1 MPAKE
6 RETMAT
12 AAQSGETPLT
22 AEQIHANARAL
33 APAIA
38 ERSEEIEALR
48 RLPADLVAELR
59 AAGFFRMGRSRAK
72 GGPQMTLPQHL
83 EVIEILAHADPSVGW
98 CVKIGTDSGLL
109 AELLP
114 PAASARLLP
123 HPDMITAG
131 QFTTGHGKLERVDGG
146 YLLNGRFPFGSGVT
160 HADVVMSGG
169 VIARDGQPVF
179 GDNGLPEGRLAFCR
193 ADELVIED
201 TWHTH
206 GLRGSGSTH
215 YRAENLFVPEDQVL
229 RIEQAMFADRAP
241 LYSSGFNWVTT
252 MAAVPLG
259 TARRALDEARARV
272 LARRA
277 GTPPREM
284 ADLVQT
290 REAIARAETAWGAA
304 EAFLYR
310 AAEEFWAEL
319 EAGTPRV
326 ETKGRLALA
335 NVNCFRMA
343 ADVTRQLFDLLG
355 ANVIFEGSLLER
367 LARDALTL
375 NQHMIIAQPALETY
389 GAMMLGKE
397 HPSPL
402 Y

>member
-1 MPAKE
+1 
-6 RETMAT
+6 MAT
-12 AAQSGETPLT
+12 AAQNEAAGLT
-22 AEQIHANARAL
+22 AERILANARAM

-38 ERSEEIEALR
+38 ARSEEIEALR
-48 RLPADLVAELR
+48 RLPEDLVAELR

-72 GGPQMTLPQHL
+72 GGPQMSLPQHL
-83 EVIEILAHADPSVGW
+83 EVIEALARADPSVGW

-109 AELLP
+109 AEFLP

-123 HPDMITAG
+123 DPDMITAG
-131 QFTTGHGKLERVDGG
+131 QFTTAHGKLERAEGG
-146 YLLNGRFPFGSGVT
+146 YRLTGRFPFGSGVT

-169 VIARDGQPVF
+169 ALMENGEPVIGP
-179 GDNGLPEGRLAFCR
+179 GGMPEGRLAFCR
-193 ADELVIED
+193 ADEIEVED

-206 GLRGSGSTH
+206 GLRGSGSCH
-215 YRAENLFVPEDQVL
+215 YRAEGLFIPEDQAV
-229 RIEQAMFADRAP
+229 RIEPAMFANREP

-259 TARRALDEARARV
+259 TARRALDEAKALVHTRK
-272 LARRA
+272 A
-277 GTPPREM
+277 GFPLRPM
-284 ADLVQT
+284 
-290 REAIARAETAWGAA
+290 AETVQARESIAKAETQWGAA
-304 EAFLYR
+304 HAFLYR

-319 EAGTPRV
+319 EAGTPAV

-335 NVNCFRMA
+335 NVNAFRMGA
-343 ADVTRQLFDLLG
+343 EVTRALFDLIG
-355 ANVIFEGSLLER
+355 ANVIFHGSPLER

-375 NQHMIIAQPALETY
+375 NQHMIIAQPAVETY

>member
-1 MPAKE
+1 
-6 RETMAT
+6 MAT
-12 AAQSGETPLT
+12 APNVDAAPLR
-22 AEQIHANARAL
+22 AEQILANARAM

-38 ERSEEIEALR
+38 ERSAEIETLR

-83 EVIEILAHADPSVGW
+83 EVIEVLAHADPSIGW
-98 CVKIGTDSGLL
+98 CVKIGTDSGLI
-109 AELLP
+109 AEFLP

-131 QFTTGHGKLERVDGG
+131 QFTTAHGQLQRVEGG
-146 YLLNGRFPFGSGVT
+146 YVLDGRFPFGSGVT

-169 VIARDGQPVF
+169 ALVEDGVPVIGP
-179 GDNGLPEGRLAFCR
+179 GGIPEGRLAFCR

-206 GLRGSGSTH
+206 GLRGSGSCH
-215 YRAENLFVPEDQVL
+215 YRAESVFIPEDQAL
-229 RIEQAMFADRAP
+229 RIEEAMFAGREP

-259 TARRALDEARARV
+259 AARRAIDEAKARV
-272 LARRA
+272 RQRKA
-277 GTPPREM
+277 GIPPRPM
-284 ADLVQT
+284 AETVQA
-290 REAIARAETAWGAA
+290 REAIARAETQWGAA
-304 EAFLYR
+304 HAFLYR
-310 AAEEFWAEL
+310 AAGEFWTEL
-319 EAGTPRV
+319 ESGAPAV

-343 ADVTRQLFDLLG
+343 AEVTRQLFDLIG
-355 ANVIFEGSLLER
+355 ANVIFDGSVLER

-375 NQHMIIAQPALETY
+375 NQHMIIARPAVETY
-389 GAMMLGKE
+389 GAMMLGNE

>member
-1 MPAKE
+1 
-6 RETMAT
+6 MAT
-12 AAQSGETPLT
+12 AAKSADELTPERIL
-22 AEQIHANARAL
+22 ANARAM

-38 ERSEEIEALR
+38 ARSREIEALR
-48 RLPADLVAELR
+48 RLPDDLVADLR

-83 EVIEILAHADPSVGW
+83 EVIEVLAEADPSVGW
-98 CVKIGTDSGLL
+98 CVKIGTDSGII

-114 PAASARLLP
+114 SAASARLLP
-123 HPDMITAG
+123 EPDMVTAG
-131 QFTTGHGKLERVDGG
+131 QFTAGRGRLQRVEGG
-146 YLLNGRFPFGSGVT
+146 YLLSGRFPFGSGIN
-160 HADVVMSGG
+160 HADVVMSGAMLFDASGAAVIGPGG
-169 VIARDGQPVF
+169 V
-179 GDNGLPEGRLAFCR
+179 PESRLAFCR
-193 ADELVIED
+193 TDALVIED

-215 YRAENLFVPEDQVL
+215 YRAEDVFIPEDQAL
-229 RIEQAMFADRAP
+229 RIDESLFEGREP

-259 TARRALDEARARV
+259 TARRAIDEAKALIAERT
-272 LARRA
+272 
-277 GTPPREM
+277 GGIPPQPMGRLPHVQETI
-284 ADLVQT
+284 AD
-290 REAIARAETAWGAA
+290 AETRYGSAR
-304 EAFLYR
+304 AFLYS
-310 AAEEFWAEL
+310 AANEFWAEL
-319 EAGTPRV
+319 ERGTPAV

-343 ADVTRQLFDLLG
+343 ADVTRQLFDLIG
-355 ANVIFEGSLLER
+355 ANVIFDGMPLER

-375 NQHMIIAQPALETY
+375 NQHMIIARPALASY
-389 GAMMLGKE
+389 GAMMLGQE

>member
-1 MPAKE
+1 ML
-6 RETMAT
+6 T
-12 AAQSGETPLT
+12 AAPTASDALT
-22 AEQIHANARAL
+22 AEGILANARAM

-38 ERSEEIEALR
+38 ARSQEIEALR

-72 GGPQMTLPQHL
+72 GGPQMSLPQHL
-83 EVIEILAHADPSVGW
+83 EVIEVLAHADPSVGW

-109 AELLP
+109 AEFLP

-123 HPDMITAG
+123 EPDMITAG
-131 QFTTGHGKLERVDGG
+131 QFTTAHGTVERVEGG
-146 YLLNGRFPFGSGVT
+146 YVLNGRFPFGSGVT

-169 VIARDGQPVF
+169 ALIENGAPVIGPGGF
-179 GDNGLPEGRLAFCR
+179 PEGRLAFCR
-193 ADELVIED
+193 ADELTVED

-206 GLRGSGSTH
+206 GLRGSGSNH
-215 YRAENLFVPEDQVL
+215 YRADGVFIPEDQAL
-229 RIEQAMFADRAP
+229 RIEEAMFAGRDP

-259 TARRALDEARARV
+259 TARRAIDEAKALIMVRK
-272 LARRA
+272 A
-277 GTPPREM
+277 GIPPRPM
-284 ADLVQT
+284 AETVQA
-290 REAIARAETAWGAA
+290 REAIARAETQWGAA
-304 EAFLYR
+304 HAFLYR

-319 EAGTPRV
+319 EQGSPKV

-335 NVNCFRMA
+335 NVNSFRMA
-343 ADVTRQLFDLLG
+343 ADVTRQLFDLIG
-355 ANVIFEGSLLER
+355 ANVIFQGSVLER

-375 NQHMIIAQPALETY
+375 NQHMIVAQPAVETY
-389 GAMMLGKE
+389 GAMMLGYE

>member
-1 MPAKE
+1 
-6 RETMAT
+6 MAT
-12 AAQSGETPLT
+12 AVGSQAAPAGSLSAG
-22 AEQIHANARAL
+22 QILANARAM

-38 ERSEEIEALR
+38 ARSQEIEALR

-59 AAGFFRMGRSRAK
+59 TAGFFRMDRSRAK

-83 EVIEILAHADPSVGW
+83 AVIETLAHADPSVGW
-98 CVKIGTDSGLL
+98 CVKIGTDSGLIAEFL
-109 AELLP
+109 A

-123 HPDMITAG
+123 DPDMITAG
-131 QFTTGHGKLERVDGG
+131 QFTTGHGKLEPVDGG
-146 YLLNGRFPFGSGVT
+146 YLLNGRFPFGSGIT

-169 VIARDGQPVF
+169 VITRDGNPVF
-179 GDNGLPEGRLAFCR
+179 AANDLPEGRLAFCR
-193 ADELVIED
+193 TDELVIED

-215 YRAENLFVPEDQVL
+215 YRADNLFIPEDQAM
-229 RIEQAMFADRAP
+229 RIEAAMFAGRDP

-259 TARRALDEARARV
+259 TARRALDEAKAAIHARK
-272 LARRA
+272 A
-277 GTPPREM
+277 GIPPRPM
-284 ADLVQT
+284 AETVQA

-304 EAFLYR
+304 HAFLYR

-335 NVNCFRMA
+335 NVNSFRMA
-343 ADVTRQLFDLLG
+343 AEVTRQLFDLLG
-355 ANVIFEGSLLER
+355 ANVIFDGSPLER

-375 NQHMIIAQPALETY
+375 NQHMIIAAPAVETY

>member
-1 MPAKE
+1 
-6 RETMAT
+6 MAT
-12 AAQSGETPLT
+12 AAQSEAAPLT
-22 AEQIHANARAL
+22 PERILVSARAMV
-33 APAIA
+33 PAIA
-38 ERSEEIEALR
+38 ARSREIEALR
-48 RLPADLVAELR
+48 RLPGDLVADLR
-59 AAGFFRMGRSRAK
+59 TAGFFRMGRSRAK
-72 GGPQMTLPQHL
+72 GGPQMTLVQHL
-83 EVIEILAHADPSVGW
+83 EVIEVLAQADPSVGW

-131 QFTTGHGKLERVDGG
+131 QFTISHGTLERAEGG
-146 YLLNGRFPFGSGVT
+146 YRLNGRFPFGSGVT

-169 VIARDGQPVF
+169 ALL
-179 GDNGLPEGRLAFCR
+179 DNGAPVIGPGGIPEGRLAFCR
-193 ADELVIED
+193 SDQLAIED

-206 GLRGSGSTH
+206 GLRGSGSNH
-215 YRAENLFVPEDQVL
+215 YRAENLFIPEDQAL
-229 RIEQAMFADRAP
+229 RIDEAMFAGRDP

-259 TARRALDEARARV
+259 TARRALDEARALV
-272 LARRA
+272 HARKA
-277 GTPPREM
+277 GLPPRPM
-284 ADLVQT
+284 ADTVQA
-290 REAIARAETAWGAA
+290 REAIARAETLWGAA
-304 EAFLYR
+304 HAFLYR
-310 AAEEFWAEL
+310 AAGEFWVEL
-319 EAGTPRV
+319 ERGAPAI

-343 ADVTRQLFDLLG
+343 AEVTRQLFDLIG
-355 ANVIFEGSLLER
+355 ANVIFDGSPLER

-375 NQHMIIAQPALETY
+375 NQHMIVAQPAVETY
-389 GAMMLGKE
+389 GAMMLGRE

>member
-1 MPAKE
+1 
-6 RETMAT
+6 MAT
-12 AAQSGETPLT
+12 ATQATDAPLT
-22 AEQIHANARAL
+22 AARILANACAL

-38 ERSEEIEALR
+38 ARSREIEGLR

-59 AAGFFRMGRSRAK
+59 AAGVFRMGRSRAR
-72 GGPQMTLPQHL
+72 GGPQMTLMEHL
-83 EVIEILAHADPSVGW
+83 QVIEVLAHADPSVGW

-114 PAASARLLP
+114 PAGSARLLP
-123 HPDMITAG
+123 DPDMITAG
-131 QFTTGHGKLERVDGG
+131 QFTTAHGTIERVDGG

-169 VIARDGQPVF
+169 ALFENGAPVIGP
-179 GDNGLPEGRLAFCR
+179 GGIPEGRLAFCR
-193 ADELVIED
+193 ADQLTIED

-215 YRAENLFVPEDQVL
+215 YRAEGVFIPEDQAM
-229 RIEQAMFADRAP
+229 RIAP
-241 LYSSGFNWVTT
+241 ALFEGKATLYASGFNWVTT

-259 TARRALDEARARV
+259 TARRALDEARALVEVRKSG
-272 LARRA
+272 L
-277 GTPPREM
+277 PPRPQ
-284 ADLVQT
+284 ADTIQA
-290 REAIARAETAWGAA
+290 REAFARAETLWGAA
-304 EAFLYR
+304 HAFLYR
-310 AAEEFWAEL
+310 AAEDFWAEL
-319 EAGTPRV
+319 EAGTPAV

-343 ADVTRQLFDLLG
+343 AEVTRQLFDLIG
-355 ANVIFEGSLLER
+355 ANVIFDGSPLER

-375 NQHMIIAQPALETY
+375 NQHMIVAQPAVETY
-389 GAMMLGKE
+389 GAMMLGRE

>member
-1 MPAKE
+1 
-6 RETMAT
+6 MAT
-12 AAQSGETPLT
+12 AVGSDAGTDGSLT
-22 AEQIHANARAL
+22 AGQILANARAM
-33 APAIA
+33 APAISS
-38 ERSEEIEALR
+38 RSEEIERLR

-72 GGPQMTLPQHL
+72 GGPQMSLVEHL

-98 CVKIGTDSGLL
+98 CVKIGTDSGLIAEFL
-109 AELLP
+109 A

-123 HPDMITAG
+123 GPDMITAG
-131 QFTTGHGKLERVDGG
+131 QFTTGHGKLEPVEGG
-146 YLLNGRFPFGSGVT
+146 YVLNGRFPFGSGIT

-169 VIARDGQPVF
+169 VITRDGKLVF
-179 GDNGLPEGRLAFCR
+179 GDNGLPDGRLAFCR
-193 ADELVIED
+193 ADQLVIED

-215 YRAENLFVPEDQVL
+215 YSAENVFVPEDQAL
-229 RIEQAMFADRAP
+229 RIEEAMFADRDP

-259 TARRALDEARARV
+259 TARRAIDEAKARV
-272 LARRA
+272 LARWA
-277 GTPPREM
+277 GIPPREM
-284 ADLVQT
+284 ADTVQA
-290 REAIARAETAWGAA
+290 REAIAKTETLWGAA
-304 EAFLYR
+304 HAFLYR
-310 AAEEFWAEL
+310 AADEFWAEL

-335 NVNCFRMA
+335 NVNSFRMA
-343 ADVTRQLFDLLG
+343 AEVTRQLFDLIG
-355 ANVIFEGSLLER
+355 ANVIFDGSPLER

-375 NQHMIIAQPALETY
+375 NQHMIIAGPAVETY

>member
-1 MPAKE
+1 
-6 RETMAT
+6 MAT
-12 AAQSGETPLT
+12 AARHAGELT
-22 AEQIHANARAL
+22 AERILANARAM

-38 ERSEEIEALR
+38 ARSEEIEALR

-59 AAGFFRMGRSRAK
+59 AAGFFRMGRARAK

-83 EVIEILAHADPSVGW
+83 AVIEALAHADPSVGW
-98 CVKIGTDSGLL
+98 CVKIGTDSGLI
-109 AELLP
+109 AEFLP

-123 HPDMITAG
+123 GPDMITAG
-131 QFTTGHGKLERVDGG
+131 QFTTAHGTLERVDGG
-146 YLLNGRFPFGSGVT
+146 YRLTGRFPFGSGVT

-169 VIARDGQPVF
+169 ALIENGAPVIGP
-179 GDNGLPEGRLAFCR
+179 GGIPEGRLAFCR
-193 ADELVIED
+193 ADQLTIED

-206 GLRGSGSTH
+206 GLRGSSSCH
-215 YRAENLFVPEDQVL
+215 YRADGVFIPEDQAL
-229 RIEQAMFADRAP
+229 RIEEAMFAGREP

-259 TARRALDEARARV
+259 TARRALDEAKALIQIRK
-272 LARRA
+272 A
-277 GTPPREM
+277 GLPPRPM
-284 ADLVQT
+284 AETVQA
-290 REAIARAETAWGAA
+290 REAIANAETQWGAA
-304 EAFLYR
+304 HAFLHR

-319 EAGTPRV
+319 ETGAPSV

-335 NVNCFRMA
+335 NVNSFRMA
-343 ADVTRQLFDLLG
+343 ADVTRRLFDLIG
-355 ANVIFEGSLLER
+355 ANVIFQGSVLER

-375 NQHMIIAQPALETY
+375 NQHMIIARPAVETY
-389 GAMMLGKE
+389 GAMMLGYE

>member
-1 MPAKE
+1 
-6 RETMAT
+6 MAT
-12 AAQSGETPLT
+12 SAAAPLSDLA
-22 AEQIHANARAL
+22 AEQILANARAM

-38 ERSEEIEALR
+38 ARSAEIEALR

-83 EVIEILAHADPSVGW
+83 AVIELLAQADPSVGW
-98 CVKIGTDSGLL
+98 CVKIGTDSGLI
-109 AELLP
+109 AEFLP

-123 HPDMITAG
+123 YPDMVTAG
-131 QFTTGHGKLERVDGG
+131 QFTAGRGRLQQTRGG
-146 YLLNGRFPFGSGVT
+146 YILNGRFPFGSGIT
-160 HADVVMSGG
+160 HADAVMSGAMLFDEG
-169 VIARDGQPVF
+169 GTPVLAA
-179 GDNGLPEGRLAFCR
+179 NGMPESRLAFCR

-215 YRAENLFVPEDQVL
+215 YRAEDVFIPENQAL
-229 RIEQAMFADRAP
+229 RIDESLFAGRDA

-259 TARRALDEARARV
+259 TARRALDEAKALIGERTGG
-272 LARRA
+272 L
-277 GTPPREM
+277 PPQP
-284 ADLVQT
+284 LGHLPHVQET
-290 REAIARAETAWGAA
+290 IAEAETHYGAA
-304 EAFLYR
+304 RAFLYTS
-310 AAEEFWAEL
+310 ANEFWAEL
-319 EAGTPRV
+319 EAGTPTV

-335 NVNCFRMA
+335 NVNAFRMA
-343 ADVTRQLFDLLG
+343 TEVTRQLFDLIG
-355 ANVIFEGSLLER
+355 ANVIFEGTPLER

-375 NQHMIIAQPALETY
+375 NQHMIIARPALATY
-389 GAMMLGKE
+389 GAMMLGQE

>member
-1 MPAKE
+1 
-6 RETMAT
+6 MAT
-12 AAQSGETPLT
+12 AARHKAEDLG
-22 AEQIHANARAL
+22 AEQILANARAM

-38 ERSEEIEALR
+38 ARSEEIEALR
-48 RLPADLVAELR
+48 RLPGDLASDFR
-59 AAGFFRMGRSRAK
+59 SAGFFRMGRSRAK

-83 EVIEILAHADPSVGW
+83 EVIEILAEADPSTGW
-98 CVKIGTDSGLL
+98 CVKIGTDSGII

-123 HPDMITAG
+123 DPDMVTAG
-131 QFTTGHGKLERVDGG
+131 QFTTGRGRLQRVEGG
-146 YLLNGRFPFGSGVT
+146 YVLSGRFPFGSGIT
-160 HADVVMSGG
+160 HADVVMSGAMLFDPNGEPVIGPGG
-169 VIARDGQPVF
+169 V
-179 GDNGLPEGRLAFCR
+179 PESRLAFCR

-201 TWHTH
+201 TWHVH

-215 YRAENLFVPEDQVL
+215 YRAENVFIPEDQAL
-229 RIEQAMFADRAP
+229 RIDESLFEGREP

-259 TARRALDEARARV
+259 TSRRALDEAKKLIAERQ
-272 LARRA
+272 
-277 GTPPREM
+277 GGIPPQP
-284 ADLVQT
+284 LGKLPHVQ
-290 REAIARAETAWGAA
+290 EAIAEAETRYGAA
-304 EAFLYR
+304 RAFLYS
-310 AAEEFWAEL
+310 AADAFWTEL
-319 EAGTPRV
+319 EHGPPKV

-343 ADVTRQLFDLLG
+343 AEVTRQLFDLIG
-355 ANVIFEGSLLER
+355 ANVIFEGSPLER

-375 NQHMIIAQPALETY
+375 NQHMIIARPALASY
-389 GAMMLGKE
+389 GAMVLGQE